1 MSGKPMT
8 RMVVLKRDGSKE
20 NISFDKILQRIQRL
34 CWPVNSKPV
43 YKGSRAMTG
52 LNVDVSKIVASVCAS
67 IVDGISTVQLDELTA
82 DKSASMTT
90 EHPDYGILA
99 ARISVSNLQKQTH
112 DKITEAYAEI
122 AHLLNEDF
130 KKNLKKHADEYQSL
144 VDYDRDYDFDYFGF
158 KTMER
163 LYLTKVGDKIVE
175 RPQHVYLRVAIGLW
189 GEDIV
194 KVKETYDALS
204 YRKFTHASPT
214 LFNSGFKKAQ
224 LASCFLCTVEDSLG
238 DIYKVLGDCAQLSK
252 HGGGLGINISEIRGR
267 GSRIIGTNG
276 ESDGIV
282 PMLKVFDT
290 TSAYANQGGRR
301 KGSFA
306 IYLEPHHPD
315 IMDFLLM
322 KRNQGEESLR
332 ARNLFYAV
340 WLNDLFMKRVE
351 TDAQWSLF
359 DPSECPGLTDA
370 FTNEY
375 AELYA
380 RYEAEGKAKNVVKAR
395 DVWNTMVTT
404 IIETGQPYV
413 LNKDAVNRKNMQ
425 MNAGTIRGSNLCVAG
440 DTKILTSTG
449 YHPIKDMEG
458 KQVQVW
464 NGYEFSETIVHK
476 TGVDQ
481 KLVTVYLDD
490 GVELRCTPYHKFYIE
505 TGSRPAHK
513 SRVMEVRANELEN
526 GDRIIRFELPTI
538 TTGENTMSEK
548 EAYTSGFFSADGC
561 VVTQKYGPDTYRIS
575 VKRED
580 KIEVLTKY
588 ADVIKYHTNRFST
601 HFYVPEYVQD
611 KYKVPI
617 NSTVGEKVSW
627 LAGFMDGDGCVI
639 RLNGIENLQ
648 AVSTMKS
655 FLQDIQLMLQTIGIH
670 STVNKNRPER
680 MMEMPDGRGGYG
692 MYNGAENW
700 RLNIDSDGV
709 RKLFSV
715 GFTPRRLK
723 MNGGRERHHKTNKF
737 TRVVSVVDHGDVE
750 DIYCF
755 NEPKC
760 HMGVFNGVITGQ
772 CAEILE
778 YTSKDE
784 TSVCVIGSVVLK
796 NYVKNDKFDFEDLR
810 KNVKILAKNLDRSID
825 VMAYPIKEAE
835 TSNKLRRPIGVGVQ
849 GLQDVFFKLKLPFDS
864 PEARD
869 LNREIFEHI
878 YYAAVEASVELA
890 EIHGPH
896 PTFEGSPASKG
907 MLGYH
912 LWDVTPKSHLDWKDL
927 EERVKKGVRNSL
939 LTALM
944 PTASTAQICGSV
956 EAFEPITSNLYSR
969 RTLAGEFPVVNSYLV
984 RELIERGTW
993 NENMKNQIIKNG
1005 GSIQKVIG
1013 IHPSVKA
1020 VYKTAWDLSM
1030 KSVIDMAADR
1040 GAFVDQTQSM
1050 NLFLAQPSL
1059 KNVTSMLFYG
1069 WKSGLKTMSY
1079 YVRSLPAS
1087 SAIAVTLDTECVAC
1101 SA

>member
-1 MSGKPMT
+1 MVGRPMN
-8 RMVVLKRDGSKE
+8 RLMVVLKRDGSKE

-34 CWPVNSKPV
+34 CWPIDSKPV

-52 LNVDVSKIVASVCAS
+52 LSVDVSKIVASVCAS

-112 DKITEAYAEI
+112 DKITDAYAEI
-122 AHLLNEDF
+122 AHLLSDDF
-130 KKNLKKHADEYQSL
+130 KENIEKHADEYQSFI
-144 VDYDRDYDFDYFGF
+144 DYDRDYDFDYFGF

-163 LYLTKVGDKIVE
+163 LYLTKVNNKIVE

-189 GEDIV
+189 GSDIAR
-194 KVKETYDALS
+194 VKETYDALS
-204 YRKFTHASPT
+204 CRKFTHASPT
-214 LFNSGFKKAQ
+214 LFNAGFKKAQ
-224 LASCFLCTVEDSLG
+224 LASCFLVTVEDSLG

-267 GSRIIGTNG
+267 GSRINGTNG

-315 IMDFLLM
+315 VMDFLLM

-370 FTNEY
+370 FGDEY
-375 AELYA
+375 AELYE

-413 LNKDAVNRKNMQ
+413 SNKDAVNKKNMQ
-425 MNAGTIRGSNLCVAG
+425 MNAGTIRGSNLCN
-440 DTKILTSTG
+440 
-449 YHPIKDMEG
+449 E
-458 KQVQVW
+458 
-464 NGYEFSETIVHK
+464 IV
-476 TGVDQ
+476 
-481 KLVTVYLDD
+481 
-490 GVELRCTPYHKFYIE
+490 
-505 TGSRPAHK
+505 
-513 SRVMEVRANELEN
+513 
-526 GDRIIRFELPTI
+526 
-538 TTGENTMSEK
+538 
-548 EAYTSGFFSADGC
+548 
-561 VVTQKYGPDTYRIS
+561 
-575 VKRED
+575 
-580 KIEVLTKY
+580 
-588 ADVIKYHTNRFST
+588 
-601 HFYVPEYVQD
+601 
-611 KYKVPI
+611 
-617 NSTVGEKVSW
+617 
-627 LAGFMDGDGCVI
+627 
-639 RLNGIENLQ
+639 
-648 AVSTMKS
+648 
-655 FLQDIQLMLQTIGIH
+655 
-670 STVNKNRPER
+670 
-680 MMEMPDGRGGYG
+680 
-692 MYNGAENW
+692 
-700 RLNIDSDGV
+700 
-709 RKLFSV
+709 
-715 GFTPRRLK
+715 
-723 MNGGRERHHKTNKF
+723 
-737 TRVVSVVDHGDVE
+737 
-750 DIYCF
+750 
-755 NEPKC
+755 
-760 HMGVFNGVITGQ
+760 
-772 CAEILE
+772 E
-778 YTSKDE
+778 YTSKEE
-784 TSVCVIGSVVLK
+784 TAVCVIGSVVLK
-796 NYVKNDKFDFEDLR
+796 NYVKNDKFDFDDLR

-825 VMAYPIKEAE
+825 VMSYPIKEAE

-864 PEARD
+864 SEARD

-878 YYAAVEASVELA
+878 YYAAVEASIELA
-890 EIHGPH
+890 EIHGPY

-907 MLGYH
+907 ILQYH
-912 LWDVTPKSHLDWKDL
+912 LWDVTPKSNLDWRGL

-939 LTALM
+939 VTALM
-944 PTASTAQICGSV
+944 PTASTAQICGSI

-984 RELIERGTW
+984 RELIDRGTW
-993 NENMKNQIIKNG
+993 SESMKNQIIANG

-1040 GAFVDQTQSM
+1040 GPFVDQTQSM
-1050 NLFLAQPSL
+1050 NLFLAQPTL

-1069 WKSGLKTMSY
+1069 WKSGLKTLQY
-1079 YVRSLPAS
+1079 YLRSKPSS
-1087 SAIAVTLDTECVAC
+1087 SAIAVTIDNDCLVC

>member
-1 MSGKPMT
+1 MKCRYEQLHRQAPVYMCVKTSQFICNHMSGKPMT
-8 RMVVLKRDGSKE
+8 RMVVIKRDGSKE

-52 LNVDVSKIVASVCAS
+52 LDVDVSKIVASVCSS

-99 ARISVSNLQKQTH
+99 TRISVSNLQKQTH
-112 DKITEAYAEI
+112 DKITDAYMKI
-122 AHLLNEDF
+122 SHLLNEDF
-130 KKNLKKHADEYQSL
+130 KENLEKYAEDYQAI

-163 LYLTKVGDKIVE
+163 LYLTRVDDKIIE
-175 RPQHVYLRVAIGLW
+175 RPQHTYLRVAIGLW
-189 GEDIV
+189 GGDIA

-204 YRKFTHASPT
+204 HRKFTHASPT

-252 HGGGLGINISEIRGR
+252 HGGGLGINISEIRGH
-267 GSRIIGTNG
+267 GSRINGTNG

-322 KRNQGEESLR
+322 KRNQGEESIR

-340 WLNDLFMKRVE
+340 WLNDLFMSRVE
-351 TDAQWSLF
+351 TDSQWSLF

-370 FTNEY
+370 YGDEY
-375 AELYA
+375 AELYT
-380 RYEAEGKAKNVVKAR
+380 RYETEEKARSVVKAR

-413 LNKDAVNRKNMQ
+413 LNKDAVNNKNMQ
-425 MNAGTIRGSNLCVAG
+425 MNAGTIRGSNLC
-440 DTKILTSTG
+440 
-449 YHPIKDMEG
+449 
-458 KQVQVW
+458 
-464 NGYEFSETIVHK
+464 
-476 TGVDQ
+476 
-481 KLVTVYLDD
+481 
-490 GVELRCTPYHKFYIE
+490 
-505 TGSRPAHK
+505 
-513 SRVMEVRANELEN
+513 
-526 GDRIIRFELPTI
+526 
-538 TTGENTMSEK
+538 
-548 EAYTSGFFSADGC
+548 
-561 VVTQKYGPDTYRIS
+561 
-575 VKRED
+575 
-580 KIEVLTKY
+580 
-588 ADVIKYHTNRFST
+588 
-601 HFYVPEYVQD
+601 
-611 KYKVPI
+611 
-617 NSTVGEKVSW
+617 
-627 LAGFMDGDGCVI
+627 
-639 RLNGIENLQ
+639 
-648 AVSTMKS
+648 
-655 FLQDIQLMLQTIGIH
+655 
-670 STVNKNRPER
+670 
-680 MMEMPDGRGGYG
+680 
-692 MYNGAENW
+692 
-700 RLNIDSDGV
+700 
-709 RKLFSV
+709 
-715 GFTPRRLK
+715 
-723 MNGGRERHHKTNKF
+723 
-737 TRVVSVVDHGDVE
+737 
-750 DIYCF
+750 
-755 NEPKC
+755 
-760 HMGVFNGVITGQ
+760 
-772 CAEILE
+772 AEILE
-778 YTSKDE
+778 YTSRSE
-784 TSVCVIGSVVLK
+784 TAVCVIGSIVLK
-796 NYVKNDKFDFEDLR
+796 NYVKNEKFDFDDLR
-810 KNVKILAKNLDRSID
+810 KHVKILAKNLDRSID

-835 TSNKLRRPIGVGVQ
+835 TSNMLRRPIGVGVQ

-864 PEARD
+864 PEARE

-907 MLGYH
+907 ILQYH
-912 LWDVTPKSHLDWKDL
+912 LWDVTPKSDLDWREL

-939 LTALM
+939 TTALM

-993 NENMKNQIIKNG
+993 NEKMKNQIIANG

-1050 NLFLAQPSL
+1050 NLFLAAPSL

-1069 WKSGLKTMSY
+1069 WKSGLKTFQY
-1079 YVRSLPAS
+1079 YLRSKPAS
-1087 SAIAVTLDTECVAC
+1087 SAIAVTVDTEDCLAC
-1101 SA
+1101 SG

>member
-112 DKITEAYAEI
+112 DKITDAYAEI

-130 KKNLKKHADEYQSL
+130 KENLEKHADEYQTL

-189 GEDIV
+189 GSDIA

-204 YRKFTHASPT
+204 CRKFTHASPT

-224 LASCFLCTVEDSLG
+224 LASCFLMTVEDSLA
-238 DIYKVLGDCAQLSK
+238 DIYKALGDCAQLSK
-252 HGGGLGINISEIRGR
+252 HGGGLGINISDIRGR
-267 GSRIIGTNG
+267 GAMINGTNG

-370 FTNEY
+370 FGDEY
-375 AELYA
+375 AELYT

-413 LNKDAVNRKNMQ
+413 ANKDAVNKKNMQ
-425 MNAGTIRGSNLCVAG
+425 SNAGTIRGSNLC
-440 DTKILTSTG
+440 I
-449 YHPIKDMEG
+449 
-458 KQVQVW
+458 
-464 NGYEFSETIVHK
+464 
-476 TGVDQ
+476 
-481 KLVTVYLDD
+481 
-490 GVELRCTPYHKFYIE
+490 
-505 TGSRPAHK
+505 
-513 SRVMEVRANELEN
+513 
-526 GDRIIRFELPTI
+526 
-538 TTGENTMSEK
+538 
-548 EAYTSGFFSADGC
+548 
-561 VVTQKYGPDTYRIS
+561 
-575 VKRED
+575 
-580 KIEVLTKY
+580 
-588 ADVIKYHTNRFST
+588 
-601 HFYVPEYVQD
+601 
-611 KYKVPI
+611 
-617 NSTVGEKVSW
+617 
-627 LAGFMDGDGCVI
+627 
-639 RLNGIENLQ
+639 
-648 AVSTMKS
+648 
-655 FLQDIQLMLQTIGIH
+655 
-670 STVNKNRPER
+670 
-680 MMEMPDGRGGYG
+680 
-692 MYNGAENW
+692 
-700 RLNIDSDGV
+700 
-709 RKLFSV
+709 
-715 GFTPRRLK
+715 
-723 MNGGRERHHKTNKF
+723 
-737 TRVVSVVDHGDVE
+737 
-750 DIYCF
+750 
-755 NEPKC
+755 
-760 HMGVFNGVITGQ
+760 
-772 CAEILE
+772 EILE
-778 YTSKDE
+778 YTSKEE
-784 TSVCVIGSVVLK
+784 TAVCVIGSVVLK
-796 NYVKNDKFDFEDLR
+796 NYVKNDKFDFDDLR

-825 VMAYPIKEAE
+825 VMSYPIKEAE
-835 TSNKLRRPIGVGVQ
+835 TSNKRRRPIGVGVQ

-907 MLGYH
+907 ILQYH
-912 LWDVTPKSHLDWKDL
+912 LWDVTPKSNLDWRGL

-993 NENMKNQIIKNG
+993 SENMKNQIIANG

-1069 WKSGLKTMSY
+1069 WKSGLKSLQY
-1079 YVRSLPAS
+1079 YLRSKPAS
-1087 SAIAVTLDTECVAC
+1087 SAIAVTVDTECVAC